1 MVFTAVTIEII
12 IDNNGGSNIFWQ
24 TNSILIIL
32 GILLVKI
39 QPKPTQK
46 Y

>member
-1 MVFTAVTIEII
+1 MVFTVVTIEII
-12 IDNNGGSNIFWQ
+12 IDNNADSNIFWQ

-32 GILLVKI
+32 RILLVKI
-39 QPKPTQK
+39 QPTPTQK